1 MDMFTLRRIKVSD
14 VAFGKQ
20 TCIKK
25 GVLFINRDEMIQNLL
40 DDNHLKNVDVQLARP
55 GESKRIIPVKDVIE
69 PRVKLEEG
77 VDTFPGI
84 FSDADYVSGKG
95 TTIVLEGVEVVTS
108 GKIINFQEGL
118 IDMSGPGS
126 EYSVFS
132 SNLNVILVIDPVD
145 GLGKHEHERAVRIA
159 GFKAAH
165 YLGMAGKTASF
176 DQEVRYPVNEI
187 TELVTRYP
195 DLPKIVYVCQV
206 IAQGLLHDNY
216 IYGLN
221 AQGCLPMLVYPTELM
236 DGAVLSGNCAAPC
249 HKHTTYHHQNNPI
262 IEDLLSEHGKTLNL
276 MGVIIAPVRTALH
289 EKERIGNQVLKL
301 AEMVGAEGAIVSEDG
316 GGNPEADLM
325 ILTRLFEKNGIKTV
339 LVTDEYAGSDGA
351 SPGLADVTP
360 EADAVV
366 TNGNGNQKVVLPP
379 MSETIGHLE
388 CVDII
393 TGGHTG
399 SLKPDG
405 SIEMEIAGVMGST
418 NELGM
423 ENLKTVAI

>member
-1 MDMFTLRRIKVSD
+1 MEMFTLRRIEVKD
-14 VAFGKQ
+14 VEFGEQ
-20 TCIKK
+20 TCVKE
-25 GVLFINRDEMIQNLL
+25 GVLFIDKDEMIQTLMT
-40 DDNHLKNVDVQLARP
+40 DKHLQHVDIQLARP

-69 PRVKLEEG
+69 PRVKLEDG

-95 TTIVLEGVEVVTS
+95 TTIVLGGVGVVTS

-132 SNLNVILVIDPVD
+132 RNLNVVLVIDPVE
-145 GLGKHEHERAVRIA
+145 GLGKHEHERAVRLA
-159 GFKAAH
+159 GFRAAQ
-165 YLGMAGKTASF
+165 YLGMAGKTAAF
-176 DQEVRYPVNEI
+176 DQETRYEVNEI
-187 TELVTRYP
+187 PELMNLYP
-195 DLPKIVYVCQV
+195 ELPKVVYVCQA

-216 IYGLN
+216 FYGLN
-221 AQGCLPMLVYPTELM
+221 AQGCLPVLMYPTELM
-236 DGAVLSGNCAAPC
+236 DGAVVSGNCAAPC

-262 IEDLLSEHGKTLNL
+262 VEDLLSEHGKTLNL
-276 MGVIIAPVRTALH
+276 MGVIVSPVRTALH
-289 EKERIGNQVLKL
+289 EKERIGNQVLKMARML
-301 AEMVGAEGAIVSEDG
+301 GAEGAIVSEDG

-366 TNGNGNQKVVLPP
+366 TNGNGNQRVVLPP
-379 MSETIGHLE
+379 MEETIGHLE